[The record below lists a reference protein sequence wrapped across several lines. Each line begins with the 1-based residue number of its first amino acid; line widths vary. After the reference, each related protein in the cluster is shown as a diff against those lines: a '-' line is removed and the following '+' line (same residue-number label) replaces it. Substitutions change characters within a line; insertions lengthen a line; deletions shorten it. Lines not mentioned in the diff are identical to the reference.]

1 MANSSMVKNADMYI
15 PYCMDQGMHNIV
27 GTTNP
32 GCSMRAYTDTVPTP
46 ATMTL
51 PFAMANTTYQIYIQ
65 NNTAARVVYVG
76 TKTATTFTPTGA
88 NTGDSLDIWVFGTFK
103 DQLV

>member
-1 MANSSMVKNADMYI
+1 MANSNIVKNADMYI

-32 GCSMRAYTDTVPTP
+32 GFSVRAYTALAP
-46 ATMTL
+46 ASGAMTL
-51 PFAMANTTYQIYIQ
+51 PFEMANTSYMIAIQ
-65 NNTAARVVYVG
+65 NNTRAALVYV
-76 TKTATTFTPTGA
+76 TAKTATTFTPAGA
-88 NTGDSLDIWVFGTFK
+88 TTSDSLDIWVFGTFK